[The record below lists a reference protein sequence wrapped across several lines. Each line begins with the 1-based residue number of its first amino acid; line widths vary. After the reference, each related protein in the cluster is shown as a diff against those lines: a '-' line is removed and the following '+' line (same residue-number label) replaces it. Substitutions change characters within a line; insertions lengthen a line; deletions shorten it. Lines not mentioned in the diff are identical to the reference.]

1 MLYFLRMNRLQKAS
15 ALLLLFAMLF
25 SLSACGGSAAPD
37 PNAGLYK
44 AVSAE
49 MWGISVNIAD
59 VFEDGF
65 SLELK
70 SGGKAVFHYDG
81 KDYNLKWTLEGDSF
95 HAEGGGAELN
105 GTLAYG
111 EMRLTNVLD
120 SGMEILL
127 VCDELVPN
135 MLDGPGEI
143 ADPEAREPE
152 AGENTSSLPEA
163 EPEAVRYEP
172 VTDALATLPVYD
184 AKQAMAMSNWMY
196 YGYCV
201 IEDNMFYGR
210 YFLQKAGHATL
221 VALELRREGASVKGG
236 KWTELDGTCW
246 PNFVQKQG
254 DTLYYLKCEHGGSD
268 CFAVARVDIAGS
280 SPQVLYEGMCNVLS
294 VTQDRLFFTDA
305 SYRLLS
311 INLDGGEP
319 QVVLD
324 KEVYY
329 SYALNDDWI
338 LYQDDADSESLHLY
352 YLPEGLDFALN
363 SERSYE
369 PVLYGSRL
377 FYSTVTEDVHYL
389 RCIDLSSYE
398 ERYDEALGCHVPVYT
413 VETGDNPYD
422 EGFLLDGTSII
433 DFLTQES
440 FQLENWKGMA
450 SSPSTGTSRNLRY
463 ISEDL
468 MIVDVHGT
476 KGGVRS
482 IQFIDRA
489 SGTVST
495 IHWLH

>member
-1 MLYFLRMNRLQKAS
+1 
-15 ALLLLFAMLF
+15 
-25 SLSACGGSAAPD
+25 
-37 PNAGLYK
+37 
-44 AVSAE
+44 

-59 VFEDGF
+59 VFENGF

-70 SGGKAVFHYDG
+70 NGGKAVFHYDG
-81 KDYNLKWTLEGDSF
+81 KDYSLKWTLEGDSF

-127 VCDELVPN
+127 ICDELVPH

-143 ADPEAREPE
+143 AEPDPEKSA
-152 AGENTSSLPEA
+152 SSRPEA
-163 EPEAVRYEP
+163 EPEPEAVRSEP
-172 VTDALATLPVYD
+172 VMDALSTLPVYD

-196 YGYCV
+196 YDYCV
-201 IEDNMFYGR
+201 IEDDMFYGR

-221 VALELRREGASVKGG
+221 VALELRREGSAVKGG

-246 PNFVQKQG
+246 PNYVQKRG

-268 CFAVARVDIAGS
+268 CFAVARVDIDGS
-280 SPQVLYEGMCNVLS
+280 NPQVLYEGMCGYLS
-294 VTQDRLFFTDA
+294 VTEDRLFFTDA

-311 INLDGGEP
+311 IGLEGGEP

-329 SYALNDDWI
+329 AYALDSSWI

-369 PVLYGSRL
+369 PVLCGSRL

-398 ERYDEALGCHVPVYT
+398 ERYDEALGCNVPLYT
-413 VETGDNPYD
+413 VETGDHPYD
-422 EGFLLDGTSII
+422 EGFMLDGTSII

-440 FQLENWKGMA
+440 LPMENWKEMA

-476 KGGVRS
+476 KGGVKS

-489 SGTVST
+489 TGSYST